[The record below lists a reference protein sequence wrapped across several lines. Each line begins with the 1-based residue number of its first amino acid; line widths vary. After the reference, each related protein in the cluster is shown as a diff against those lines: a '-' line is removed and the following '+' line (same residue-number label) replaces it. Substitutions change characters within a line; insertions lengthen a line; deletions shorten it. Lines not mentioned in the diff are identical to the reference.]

1 MRACAFIL
9 LPGSLT
15 EWRWRTTRS
24 MGTLIPRAPYSP
36 FFTLACT
43 GASAIGKML
52 RRLGPTALWDRMER
66 KKKREFTIPLAGGR
80 GFVLGIISQWLRW
93 RSVYR
98 NSFIASI
105 YASPKFNPE

>member
-43 GASAIGKML
+43 GARAIGKML

-66 KKKREFTIPLAGGR
+66 KKKPEFTIPLAGGP
-80 GFVLGIISQWLRW
+80 GFVLVTNSQTL
-93 RSVYR
+93 VCATFFR
-98 NSFIASI
+98 NSL
-105 YASPKFNPE
+105 Y